1 MKSVFITGGSRGLGL
16 EMSRKFLS
24 EGWRVFTISRSE
36 SNDIFKLQA
45 DYQEWFRHKCFDLSN
60 TDDLKEGLFKSFIP
74 NETPIHAVIHNAAI
88 AYDDIVTNAKYPTLE
103 KMYKVNVLSPIMINR
118 HLIRN
123 MLYNQVKGSFVSV
136 SSVSSA
142 TGYKGL
148 SMYASTK
155 GALEAHSKN
164 LAREWGPRGIRFNCV
179 VPGFM
184 ETEMSKSL
192 TQEQKNKIYKRTCLG
207 KETNIKSVSDTV
219 FFLCGDESLT
229 ITGQNIHVDSG
240 TI

>member
-1 MKSVFITGGSRGLGL
+1 MKNAFITGGSRGLGL
-16 EMSRKFLS
+16 KIVHKFLS
-24 EGWRVFTISRSE
+24 EGWRVFTISRSKTNE
-36 SNDIFKLQA
+36 ILELKNNYASHFH
-45 DYQEWFRHKCFDLSN
+45 HKCFDLSY
-60 TDDLKEGLFKSFIP
+60 TEGLKQEVFDSFVS
-74 NETPIHAVIHNAAI
+74 NEIPIHAVIHNAAI
-88 AYDDIVTNAKYPTLE
+88 AYDDIVTNAKLDVLE
-103 KMYKVNVLSPIMINR
+103 KMYKVNVFSPIMINR

-136 SSVSSA
+136 SSISSS

-164 LAREWGPRGIRFNCV
+164 LAREWGPKGIRFNCI

-184 ETEMSKSL
+184 ETDMSESL
-192 TQEQKNKIYKRTCLG
+192 SEEQKHKIYKRTCLG
-207 KETNIKSVSDTV
+207 KETSMESVSDTA
-219 FFLCGDESLT
+219 FFLCSNESLT
-229 ITGQNIHVDSG
+229 ITGQNFYVDSG